1 MKNSGLGQSVFIACL
16 LVGGTASALDA
27 DKSITQYVIDNWGT
41 QDGLPHNV
49 VRAITQTDDGYLWVG
64 TQSGVARFDGK
75 NFTVLDTSNTAVQ
88 ATEDIRDVFQQSNGD
103 LWIATY
109 GGGVIRIRDGEQ
121 TRFTTRDGLGDDIVR
136 CVREDSAGALWFC
149 TASGLTRLADGT
161 FTTYTTEDGLLNNLV
176 YDVFEDRK
184 GNIWAGVL
192 GGVSRLSGGSFRNLK
207 AGEELPANLSFIHGF
222 AQHPDGGIWM
232 GSYGGGLLHFQDG
245 EVTALTREDAL
256 ADNRLSDIMMD
267 SLGNLWLSTYDKGVQ
282 RYRDGRFEQLTT
294 DTGLHS
300 DLPFEVFEDEQ
311 HLIWIGTAGGG
322 LHRLKAGSFTTF
334 SSAEGLPDP
343 KVFAVL
349 GEPDGPIWFGTEGGG
364 LHRLQDG
371 AIDTFTTEDGLS
383 NNNVISLSLTRNK
396 DLWIGTFGG
405 GLNRLRDGRFRT
417 WTHEDGLPGNQIFA
431 LEPDNQNGLWIGTVD
446 GLSHFQDGDFTT
458 YTKADGL
465 AKNDVRVLLRDSNGV
480 LWVGTNGGGL
490 NRFDDGRFRT
500 FTHEDGLGSNLVYS
514 LFRDSTGTLWI
525 GTKGGGLS
533 RLNDGRITTFTTEHG
548 LWHDSIY
555 AIAEDN
561 SGALWLSCPKG
572 VFRITRSELDAVM
585 TGESEKLEVRT
596 FDRSDGLRS
605 GHTVGGSQPAVWHS
619 PDDRLWFATFD
630 GLASVHP
637 DDIQKSN
644 SSPPV
649 HLEQLIVNGDPVTDL
664 DEPALPPASRNIEV
678 HYTAIELTRPDDLR
692 FRYRLLGLD
701 DDWANAGG
709 RRIAYYS
716 HIPPGEYR
724 FQVQAAT
731 GKGPWTSQTSELQ
744 FSVEPRFH
752 QTNWFLAMVGLALVG
767 LGASLYALRARG
779 LRTRE
784 RQLSLLVGQRTKE
797 LAEAKERFE
806 QLSKTDPLTGLPN
819 RRYFEERL
827 RGEWDRALRSGHQL
841 GAIMVDI
848 DRFKNFNDTNGHHA
862 GDQCLKQVGNAIQTA
877 LTRGGDI
884 VARYGGD
891 EFVVLL
897 PETDV
902 DGTRTVAE
910 RIRQEVT
917 ELAITW
923 LHEDEETLVTVSA
936 GTAVTTP
943 RDGRSSRQFLNIAD
957 EALYRAKTEGRNR
970 VTLGTP

>member
-1 MKNSGLGQSVFIACL
+1 MNNSWLGKFIFVAYL
-16 LVGGTASALDA
+16 FAAGTASALDA
-27 DKSITQYVIDNWGT
+27 DKSITQYVIDNWDT

-75 NFTVLDTSNTAVQ
+75 NFAVIDTSNTNELT
-88 ATEDIRDVFQQSNGD
+88 TEDIRDVFQQSNGD
-103 LWIATY
+103 LWLATY
-109 GGGVIRIRDGEQ
+109 GGGVVRMRDGKH
-121 TRFTTRDGLGDDIVR
+121 TRFTTSDGLGDDIVR
-136 CVREDSAGALWFC
+136 CVYEDSAGALWFC
-149 TASGLTRLADGT
+149 TASGLTRLADET

-176 YDVFEDRK
+176 YDVFEDQK

-192 GGVSRLSGGSFRNLK
+192 GGVSRFSNGQFENFR
-207 AGEELPANLSFIHGF
+207 AGRELPGNLSFVHGF
-222 AQHPDGGIWM
+222 AQHPEGGIWM
-232 GSYGGGLLHFQDG
+232 ASYGGGLLHFRNG
-245 EVTALTREDAL
+245 KITALTREDGL
-256 ADNRLSDIMMD
+256 ADKRLSNITMD
-267 SLGNLWLSTYDKGVQ
+267 SSGNLWVSTYDKGVQ

-294 DTGLHS
+294 ETGLHS
-300 DLPFEVFEDEQ
+300 NLPFDVFEDDQ
-311 HLIWIGTAGGG
+311 HNIWIGTAGGG

-349 GEPDGPIWFGTEGGG
+349 GEPKGPIWFGTEGGG

-371 AIDTFTTEDGLS
+371 EIDTFTTEDGLS
-383 NNNVISLSLTRNK
+383 NNNVISLSQTRNK
-396 DLWIGTFGG
+396 DLWVGTFGG
-405 GLNRLRDGRFRT
+405 GLNRFRDGRFRT
-417 WTHEDGLPGNQIFA
+417 WTDEDGLPGNQIFA
-431 LEPDNQNGLWIGTVD
+431 MEPGNQNGLWIGTVD
-446 GLSHFQDGDFTT
+446 GLSHMEDGDFTT
-458 YTKADGL
+458 YTTADGL
-465 AKNDVRVLLRDSNGV
+465 AKNDVRALLRDRDGV

-490 NRFDDGRFRT
+490 NRFDGERFQT
-500 FTHEDGLGSNLVYS
+500 FTQKDGLGSNLVYS
-514 LFRDSTGTLWI
+514 LFEDSTGTLWI
-525 GTKGGGLS
+525 GAKGGGLS
-533 RLNDGRITTFTTEHG
+533 RLQDGRITTFTTEDG

-555 AIAEDN
+555 AIAQDD

-572 VFRITRSELDAVM
+572 VFRITRSELDAVI
-585 TGESEKLEVRT
+585 TGESEELNVST

-644 SSPPV
+644 SSPPI
-649 HLEQLIVNGDPVTDL
+649 HLEQLIVNGEPVTDGN
-664 DEPALPPASRNIEV
+664 DPVLPPDSRNIEI
-678 HYTAIELTRPDDLR
+678 HYTAIELTRPDDLQ
-692 FRYRLLGLD
+692 FRYRLLGLE
-701 DDWANAGG
+701 DDWTNAGG

-716 HIPPGEYR
+716 HIPPGDYR

-731 GKGPWTSQTSELQ
+731 GRGSWTNQTGELR
-744 FSVEPRFH
+744 FSLEPRFH
-752 QTNWFLAMVGLALVG
+752 QTTWFLALVGLALVA
-767 LGASLYALRARG
+767 LGASLYALRVRG
-779 LRTRE
+779 LRARE

-827 RGEWDRALRSGHQL
+827 LGEWDRALRSGHQL

-848 DRFKNFNDTNGHHA
+848 DRFKDFNDTNGHYA
-862 GDQCLKQVGNAIQTA
+862 GDQCLQQVGNAIQNA

-897 PETDV
+897 PETNV
-902 DGTRTVAE
+902 DGTKTVAE
-910 RIRQEVT
+910 RIRQVIT
-917 ELAITW
+917 ALAITW
-923 LHEDEETLVTVSA
+923 PGEDGKSFVTASA
-936 GTAVTTP
+936 GAAVTTP
-943 RDGRSSRQFLNIAD
+943 REGESSQHFLNIAD
-957 EALYRAKTEGRNR
+957 QALYRAKTEGRNR
-970 VTLGTP
+970 VDVGTP